1 VSELSK
7 LGELRLKTDRELV
20 QLIRN
25 RLDVAL
31 GLVRKALHSVGNPA
45 SAQRYHLSAE
55 REHTQATYL
64 LHLVYN
70 MVEGERRI
78 LEAKLA
84 HLRKML
90 DKPRACTPLPS
101 QSEIVELARAFW
113 IARGCPDGSPEE
125 DWYRAEQQLT
135 APSEIYPREGVTQSV
150 VGEGNGGSWCKP
162 GLIATWKCR
171 DSSAEALV

>member
-7 LGELRLKTDRELV
+7 LGELGLKTDRELV

-25 RLDVAL
+25 RLEVAL
-31 GLVRKALHSVGNPA
+31 GLVRKALHSVDNPA
-45 SAQRYHLSAE
+45 SAEQYHLSAE

-70 MVEGERRI
+70 MDEGERRI

-90 DKPRACTPLPS
+90 DKPRGCTPFPS

-113 IARGCPDGSPEE
+113 RARGCPDGSPEE

-135 APSEIYPREGVTQSV
+135 AQSES
-150 VGEGNGGSWCKP
+150 
-162 GLIATWKCR
+162 L
-171 DSSAEALV
+171 LVRA

>member
-1 VSELSK
+1 MKRQQKYMSELSK

-25 RLDVAL
+25 RLEVAL

-45 SAQRYHLSAE
+45 SEQYHLSAE
-55 REHTQATYL
+55 REHTKAAYL

-70 MVEGERRI
+70 MAEGERRI

-90 DKPRACTPLPS
+90 DKPPGCTPFPS
-101 QSEIVELARAFW
+101 QSEIVELARTFW
-113 IARGCPDGSPEE
+113 RARGCPDGSPEE

-135 APSEIYPREGVTQSV
+135 AQSES
-150 VGEGNGGSWCKP
+150 
-162 GLIATWKCR
+162 L
-171 DSSAEALV
+171 LVRA